1 MRWTLDQLRTLVA
14 VADAGT
20 MSGAAVTLGYTTGA
34 VSQQMA
40 ALARA
45 VGKTLFLRDGV
56 RLVLSDEGRVLL
68 EQARLV
74 LEVEARAAAVVRGPS
89 PAAAVRLGVFGSAA
103 VVGLPAA
110 RVLLA
115 DDPTVALQAV
125 EVDVEAMPDAVLR
138 DEIDLALGLDYSDAP
153 LPPRRG
159 LDVAR
164 LHREAYLLVL
174 PPGADL
180 DRGSAEAVRAY
191 ADATDWILPPPTST
205 FGRAV
210 RTACARAGIAPR
222 ERHLVTDT
230 AVSIALAEAGLG
242 ITLVTPLM
250 LAMRFTGAPIVPLPG
265 PSTRDVVVLARTSA
279 LERPGVVRVR
289 SALVQ
294 AFGPSEEFSA
304 GV

>member
-1 MRWTLDQLRTLVA
+1 MRWTLDQLRTLVV
-14 VADAGT
+14 VAEQGT

-40 ALARA
+40 ALGRA
-45 VGKTLFLRDGV
+45 VGRTLFLRDGA
-56 RLVLSDEGRVLL
+56 RLVLSDDGRVLV
-68 EQARLV
+68 EQARSV
-74 LEVEARAAAVVRGPS
+74 LEAEARAAAVVRGPS

-103 VVGLPAA
+103 VVGLPQA
-110 RVLLA
+110 RARLA
-115 DDPTVALQAV
+115 DDGSVALQAV

-159 LDVAR
+159 LDVTR
-164 LHREAYLLVL
+164 LHRESFLLVL
-174 PPGADL
+174 PPGAPVD
-180 DRGSAEAVRAY
+180 GAAAGEVRAY
-191 ADATDWILPPPTST
+191 ADETDWILPPPGST

-250 LAMRFTGAPIVPLPG
+250 LAMRATTAVTVPLPG
-265 PSTRDVVVLARTSA
+265 PSTRDVVALARVST
-279 LERPGVVRVR
+279 LHRPGVQRVR
-289 SALVQ
+289 AALLE
-294 AFGPSEEFSA
+294 AFA
-304 GV
+304 R

>member
-14 VADAGT
+14 VAEHGT

-45 VGKTLFLRDGV
+45 VGRPLFLRDGA
-56 RLVLSDEGRVLL
+56 RLALSDDGVVLV

-74 LEVEARAAAVVRGPS
+74 LEAEARAASVLRGPS
-89 PAAAVRLGVFGSAA
+89 AASAVRLGVFGSAA
-103 VVGLPAA
+103 VVGLPATRA
-110 RVLLA
+110 RLTG
-115 DDPTVALQAV
+115 DPAVALQAV

-164 LHREAYLLVL
+164 LHREGFLLVL
-174 PPGADL
+174 PPGAKL
-180 DRGSAEAVRAY
+180 DAGSAEEVRAF
-191 ADATDWILPPPTST
+191 ADETDWILPPPSST

-250 LAMRFTGAPIVPLPG
+250 LAMRATTAPTVALPG
-265 PSTRDVVVLARTSA
+265 PSTRDVVALTRTAA
-279 LERPGVVRVR
+279 LDRTGVRAVR
-289 SALVQ
+289 SALVE
-294 AFGPSEEFSA
+294 AFTF
-304 GV
+304 

>member
-1 MRWTLDQLRTLVA
+1 MRWTLDQLHTLVA
-14 VADAGT
+14 VAEHGT
-20 MSGAAVTLGYTTGA
+20 MSGAAATLGYTTGA

-40 ALARA
+40 ALGRA
-45 VGKTLFLRDGV
+45 VGRPLFV
-56 RLVLSDEGRVLL
+56 RGGARLALSDDGRVLV

-74 LEVEARAAAVVRGPS
+74 LEAEARAAAVVRGPS
-89 PAAAVRLGVFGSAA
+89 PASAVRLGVFGSAA
-103 VVGLPAA
+103 VVGLPATRA
-110 RVLLA
+110 RLA
-115 DDPTVALQAV
+115 GSSVALQAV

-138 DEIDLALGLDYSDAP
+138 AEIDLALGLDYSDAP

-164 LHREAYLLVL
+164 LHREPFLLVL
-174 PPGADL
+174 PPGAKVDV
-180 DRGSAEAVRAY
+180 GSADAVRAF
-191 ADATDWILPPPTST
+191 ADLTDWILPPPTST

-250 LAMRFTGAPIVPLPG
+250 LTMRATTAPTAPLPG
-265 PSTRDVVVLARTSA
+265 PSTRDVVALARTAA
-279 LERPGVVRVR
+279 LDRVGVRTVR
-289 SALVQ
+289 SALVE
-294 AFGPSEEFSA
+294 AFTF
-304 GV
+304 

>member
-20 MSGAAVTLGYTTGA
+20 MSGAAASLGYTTGA

-40 ALARA
+40 SLGRA
-45 VGKTLFLRDGV
+45 VGRTLFLRDGA
-56 RLVLSDEGRVLL
+56 RLVLSDDGRVLL
-68 EQARLV
+68 AQARLV
-74 LEVEARAAAVVRGPS
+74 LEAESRAAAVVRGPS

-110 RVLLA
+110 RARLLH
-115 DDPTVALQAV
+115 DTTVALQAV

-138 DEIDLALGLDYSDAP
+138 DELDLALGLDYSDAP
-153 LPPRRG
+153 LAPRRG

-164 LHREAYLLVL
+164 LHREGFLLVL
-174 PPGADL
+174 PPGAEP
-180 DRGSAEAVRAY
+180 DRTSPEAVRAY
-191 ADATDWILPPPTST
+191 ADETDWILPPPTST

-250 LAMRFTGAPIVPLPG
+250 LAVRATAAPTAPLPG
-265 PSTRDVVVLARTSA
+265 PSTRDVVALARTSA

-289 SALVQ
+289 AALV
-294 AFGPSEEFSA
+294 A
-304 GV
+304 GFAAKDLPPDL

>member
-14 VADAGT
+14 VATEGT

-40 ALARA
+40 ALGRA
-45 VGKTLFLRDGV
+45 VGRTLFLRDGA
-56 RLVLSDEGRVLL
+56 RLVLSDDGRVLV

-74 LEVEARAAAVVRGPS
+74 LEAEGRAAAVVRGPS
-89 PAAAVRLGVFGSAA
+89 PTSAVRLGVFGSAA

-110 RVLLA
+110 RARLA
-115 DDPTVALQAV
+115 GEPTVALQAV
-125 EVDVEAMPDAVLR
+125 EVDVEEMPDAVLR
-138 DEIDLALGLDYSDAP
+138 EEIDLALGLDYSDAP
-153 LPPRRG
+153 LSPRRG

-164 LHREAYLLVL
+164 LHREPFLLVL
-174 PPGADL
+174 PPDAAVDVA
-180 DRGSAEAVRAY
+180 AEAEVRAY

-250 LAMRFTGAPIVPLPG
+250 LAMRATVAPTAPLPG
-265 PSTRDVVVLARTSA
+265 PSTRDVVTLARTSA
-279 LERPGVVRVR
+279 LERAGVRAVRA
-289 SALVQ
+289 ALVE
-294 AFGPSEEFSA
+294 AFAF
-304 GV
+304 

>member
-14 VADAGT
+14 VADEGT
-20 MSGAAVTLGYTTGA
+20 MSGAAASLGYTTGA

-40 ALARA
+40 ALGRA
-45 VGKTLFLRDGV
+45 VGRTLFVRDGV
-56 RLVLSDEGRVLL
+56 RLVLSDDGRVLL

-74 LEVEARAAAVVRGPS
+74 LEAERRASAVVRGPS

-110 RVLLA
+110 QVLLA

-164 LHREAYLLVL
+164 LHRERFLLVL
-174 PPGADL
+174 PPGGGADL
-180 DRGSAEAVRAY
+180 TSAEEVRAY
-191 ADATDWILPPPTST
+191 ADATDWILPPATST

-210 RTACARAGIAPR
+210 RAACARAGIAPR

-250 LAMRFTGAPIVPLPG
+250 LAMRATTAPTVPLPG
-265 PSTRDVVVLARTSA
+265 PSTRDVVALVRTSA
-279 LERPGVVRVR
+279 LQRAGVVRVR
-289 SALVQ
+289 SALVE
-294 AFGPSEEFSA
+294 AFGREKGSP
-304 GV
+304 GL

>member
-14 VADAGT
+14 VADEGT
-20 MSGAAVTLGYTTGA
+20 MSGAAASLGYTTGA

-45 VGKTLFLRDGV
+45 VGRTLFLRDGA
-56 RLVLSDEGRVLL
+56 RLVLSDDGRVLL
-68 EQARLV
+68 AQARLV
-74 LEVEARAAAVVRGPS
+74 LEAESRAAAVVRGPS
-89 PAAAVRLGVFGSAA
+89 PASAVRLGVFGSAA

-110 RVLLA
+110 RALLL
-115 DDPTVALQAV
+115 DDATVALQAV

-164 LHREAYLLVL
+164 LHREGFLLVL
-174 PPGADL
+174 PPGATPDPA
-180 DRGSAEAVRAY
+180 SPEEVRAY

-250 LAMRFTGAPIVPLPG
+250 LAMRATTAPTVPLPG
-265 PSTRDVVVLARTSA
+265 PSTRDVVALTRTSA

-289 SALVQ
+289 SALVEGF
-294 AFGPSEEFSA
+294 ARENLLAE
-304 GV
+304 V

>member
-1 MRWTLDQLRTLVA
+1 MLIGMRWTLDQLRTLVV
-14 VADAGT
+14 VAEAGT
-20 MSGAAVTLGYTTGA
+20 MSAAAATLGYTTGA

-45 VGKTLFLRDGV
+45 VGRSLFVRDGA
-56 RLVLSDEGRVLL
+56 RLVLSDDGVVLV

-74 LEVEARAAAVVRGPS
+74 LEAEARATAVLRGPS
-89 PAAAVRLGVFGSAA
+89 PTLAVRLGVFGSAA

-110 RVLLA
+110 RARLA
-115 DDPTVALQAV
+115 DDPGVALQAV

-164 LHREAYLLVL
+164 LHREAFLLVL
-174 PPGADL
+174 PPGADV
-180 DRGSAEAVRAY
+180 DVTSADAVRTF
-191 ADATDWILPPPTST
+191 ADVTDWILPPPTST

-250 LAMRFTGAPIVPLPG
+250 LAMRATSAPTAPLPG
-265 PSTRDVVVLARTSA
+265 PSTREVVALARTST
-279 LERPGVVRVR
+279 LERAGVRAVR
-289 SALVQ
+289 SALVE
-294 AFGPSEEFSA
+294 AFTL
-304 GV
+304 

>member
-1 MRWTLDQLRTLVA
+1 MGCMRWTLDQLRTLVA
-14 VADAGT
+14 VAEHGT

-45 VGKTLFLRDGV
+45 VGRPLFVRDGA
-56 RLVLSDEGRVLL
+56 RLALSDDGTVLVG
-68 EQARLV
+68 QARLV
-74 LEVEARAAAVVRGPS
+74 LEAEARAAAVVRGPS
-89 PAAAVRLGVFGSAA
+89 PTAAVRLGVFGSAA

-110 RVLLA
+110 RARLA
-115 DDPTVALQAV
+115 AEPAVALQAV
-125 EVDVEAMPDAVLR
+125 EVDVEQMPDAVLR
-138 DEIDLALGLDYSDAP
+138 EEIDLALGLDYSDAP

-164 LHREAYLLVL
+164 LHREPFLLVL
-174 PPGADL
+174 PPGAEVD
-180 DRGSAEAVRAY
+180 GSSAEEVRAY
-191 ADATDWILPPPTST
+191 ADATDWILPPATTT

-250 LAMRFTGAPIVPLPG
+250 LAMRATTAPTAPLPG
-265 PSTRDVVVLARTSA
+265 PSTRDVVALARTAA
-279 LERPGVVRVR
+279 LERAGVRAVRA
-289 SALVQ
+289 ALVE
-294 AFGPSEEFSA
+294 AFTF
-304 GV
+304 

>member
-14 VADAGT
+14 VSEHGT
-20 MSGAAVTLGYTTGA
+20 MSGAAATLGYTTGA

-45 VGKTLFLRDGV
+45 VGRPLFVRDGA
-56 RLVLSDEGRVLL
+56 RLALTDDGTVLV

-74 LEVEARAAAVVRGPS
+74 LEVEVRAAAVLRGPS
-89 PAAAVRLGVFGSAA
+89 PASAVRLGVFGSAA
-103 VVGLPAA
+103 VVGLPATRA
-110 RVLLA
+110 RLEG
-115 DDPTVALQAV
+115 DPAIALRAV

-164 LHREAYLLVL
+164 LHREPFLLVL
-174 PPGADL
+174 PPGFEVDA
-180 DRGSAEAVRAY
+180 GSAEEVRAF

-250 LAMRFTGAPIVPLPG
+250 LSMRATSAPTAPLPG
-265 PSTRDVVVLARTSA
+265 PSTRDVVALTRTSVI
-279 LERPGVVRVR
+279 ERAGVRAVRA
-289 SALVQ
+289 ALVE
-294 AFGPSEEFSA
+294 AFTF
-304 GV
+304 

>member
-1 MRWTLDQLRTLVA
+1 VRWTLDQLRTLVA
-14 VADAGT
+14 VAEHGT

-45 VGKTLFLRDGV
+45 VGRPLFLRDGA
-56 RLVLSDEGRVLL
+56 RLALSDDGVVLV

-74 LEVEARAAAVVRGPS
+74 LEAEARAASVLRGPS
-89 PAAAVRLGVFGSAA
+89 AASAVRLGVFGSAA
-103 VVGLPAA
+103 VVGLPATRA
-110 RVLLA
+110 RLTG
-115 DDPTVALQAV
+115 DPAVALQAV

-164 LHREAYLLVL
+164 LHREGFLLVL
-174 PPGADL
+174 PPGAEL
-180 DRGSAEAVRAY
+180 HAGSAEEVRAF
-191 ADATDWILPPPTST
+191 ADEADWILPPPTST

-250 LAMRFTGAPIVPLPG
+250 LSMRATTAPTVALPG
-265 PSTRDVVVLARTSA
+265 PSTRDVVALTRTAA
-279 LERPGVVRVR
+279 LDRAGVRAVR
-289 SALVQ
+289 SALIQ
-294 AFGPSEEFSA
+294 AFTF
-304 GV
+304 

>member
-14 VADAGT
+14 VAEHGT
-20 MSGAAVTLGYTTGA
+20 MSAAGVTLGYTTGA

-40 ALARA
+40 ALGRA
-45 VGKTLFLRDGV
+45 VGRPLFLRDGA
-56 RLVLSDEGRVLL
+56 RLVLSDDGRVLV

-74 LEVEARAAAVVRGPS
+74 LEAEARAAAVVQGPS
-89 PAAAVRLGVFGSAA
+89 PASAVRLGVFGSAA

-110 RVLLA
+110 RTRLTGEPA
-115 DDPTVALQAV
+115 VALQAV

-164 LHREAYLLVL
+164 LHREPFLLVL
-174 PPGADL
+174 PPGSEL
-180 DRGSAEAVRAY
+180 DVGSPAEVRAF

-250 LAMRFTGAPIVPLPG
+250 LAMRATTAPTALLPG
-265 PSTRDVVVLARTSA
+265 PSTRDVVALARTSA
-279 LERPGVVRVR
+279 LERAGVRAVR
-289 SALVQ
+289 SALVE
-294 AFGPSEEFSA
+294 AFTF
-304 GV
+304 

>member
-1 MRWTLDQLRTLVA
+1 MLGSMRWTLDQLRTLVV
-14 VADAGT
+14 VAERGT

-40 ALARA
+40 ALGRA
-45 VGKTLFLRDGV
+45 VGRPLFVRDGA
-56 RLVLSDEGRVLL
+56 RLALSDDGAVLV

-74 LEVEARAAAVVRGPS
+74 LEAETRAAAVVRGPS
-89 PAAAVRLGVFGSAA
+89 AASAVRLGVFGSAA
-103 VVGLPAA
+103 VAGLPAA
-110 RVLLA
+110 RARLA
-115 DDPTVALQAV
+115 GDPLVALQAV

-138 DEIDLALGLDYSDAP
+138 GEIDLALGLDYSDAP

-164 LHREAYLLVL
+164 LHRESFLLVI
-174 PPGADL
+174 PPGAEVDV
-180 DRGSAEAVRAY
+180 SSPAEVRAY
-191 ADATDWILPPPTST
+191 ADGTDWILPPPSST

-250 LAMRFTGAPIVPLPG
+250 LAMRATSAPTAALPS
-265 PSTRDVVVLARTSA
+265 PSTRDVVALARTAA
-279 LERPGVVRVR
+279 LERVGVQAVRA
-289 SALVQ
+289 ALVE
-294 AFGPSEEFSA
+294 AFSL
-304 GV
+304 

>member
-14 VADAGT
+14 VAQDGT
-20 MSGAAVTLGYTTGA
+20 MSGAAVRLGYTTGA

-40 ALARA
+40 ALGRA
-45 VGKTLFLRDGV
+45 VGRTLFLRDGV
-56 RLVLSDEGRVLL
+56 RLVLSDDGRVLL
-68 EQARLV
+68 AQARLV
-74 LEVEARAAAVVRGPS
+74 LEAESRAAAVVRGPS
-89 PAAAVRLGVFGSAA
+89 PTAAVRLGVFGSAA
-103 VVGLPAA
+103 VVGLPAT
-110 RVLLA
+110 RVRLGQGSG
-115 DDPTVALQAV
+115 VALQAV

-153 LPPRRG
+153 LAPRRG

-164 LHREAYLLVL
+164 LHREPFLLVL
-174 PPGADL
+174 PPDVDL
-180 DRGSAEAVRAY
+180 GLDVGSAEAVRAF
-191 ADATDWILPPPTST
+191 ADETDWILPPSTTT

-250 LAMRFTGAPIVPLPG
+250 LTMRATTAPTAPLPG
-265 PSTRDVVVLARTSA
+265 PSTRDWWR
-279 LERPGVVRVR
+279 
-289 SALVQ
+289 
-294 AFGPSEEFSA
+294 
-304 GV
+304 

>member
-1 MRWTLDQLRTLVA
+1 
-14 VADAGT
+14 
-20 MSGAAVTLGYTTGA
+20 
-34 VSQQMA
+34 VSQQMS

-45 VGKTLFLRDGV
+45 VGRTLFLRDGA
-56 RLVLSDEGRVLL
+56 RLALSDDGRVLVA
-68 EQARLV
+68 QARLV
-74 LEVEARAAAVVRGPS
+74 LEAEARAAAVVRGPS
-89 PAAAVRLGVFGSAA
+89 PASAVRLGVFGSAA

-110 RVLLA
+110 QTRLA
-115 DDPTVALQAV
+115 SDPTVALQAV

-159 LDVAR
+159 LDVAL
-164 LHREAYLLVL
+164 LHREPFLLVL
-174 PPGADL
+174 PPGAAI
-180 DRGSAEAVRAY
+180 DRTSSQEVRAY
-191 ADATDWILPPPTST
+191 ADETDWILPPPAST

-250 LAMRFTGAPIVPLPG
+250 LAMRSTSAPTAPLPG
-265 PSTRDVVVLARTSA
+265 PSTRSVVALARSSA
-279 LERPGVVRVR
+279 LDRSGVRTVRG
-289 SALVQ
+289 ALVD
-294 AFGPSEEFSA
+294 AFA
-304 GV
+304 R

>member
-1 MRWTLDQLRTLVA
+1 MDGMRWTLDQLRTLVA
-14 VADAGT
+14 VAEHGT

-45 VGKTLFLRDGV
+45 VGRPLFVRDGA
-56 RLVLSDEGRVLL
+56 RLALSDDGTVLVG
-68 EQARLV
+68 QARLV
-74 LEVEARAAAVVRGPS
+74 LEAEARAAAVLRGPS
-89 PAAAVRLGVFGSAA
+89 PASAVRLGVFGSAA

-110 RVLLA
+110 RARLTGE
-115 DDPTVALQAV
+115 PGVALQAV
-125 EVDVEAMPDAVLR
+125 EVDVEEMPDAVLR

-164 LHREAYLLVL
+164 LHREPFLLVL
-174 PPGADL
+174 PPGAEVDL
-180 DRGSAEAVRAY
+180 DRAEEVRAY
-191 ADATDWILPPPTST
+191 ADVTDWILPPATST

-250 LAMRFTGAPIVPLPG
+250 LAMRATTAPTAPLPG
-265 PSTRDVVVLARTSA
+265 PSTRDVVALARTAA
-279 LERPGVVRVR
+279 LERAGVRAVRA
-289 SALVQ
+289 ALVE
-294 AFGPSEEFSA
+294 AFTL
-304 GV
+304 

>member
-14 VADAGT
+14 VAEHGT
-20 MSGAAVTLGYTTGA
+20 MSGAAVALGYTTGA

-40 ALARA
+40 ALGRA
-45 VGKTLFLRDGV
+45 VGRPLFVRDGA
-56 RLVLSDEGRVLL
+56 RLALSDDGTVLVD
-68 EQARLV
+68 QARLV
-74 LEVEARAAAVVRGPS
+74 LEAEARAAAVLRGPS

-103 VVGLPAA
+103 VVGLPAT
-110 RVLLA
+110 RERLGRE
-115 DDPTVALQAV
+115 PGVALQAV

-153 LPPRRG
+153 LAPRRG

-164 LHREAYLLVL
+164 LHREAFLLVL
-174 PPGADL
+174 PPGADV
-180 DRGSAEAVRAY
+180 DAGSVEAVRAY
-191 ADATDWILPPPTST
+191 ADETDWILPPATST

-250 LAMRFTGAPIVPLPG
+250 LAMRATTAATVLLPG

-279 LERPGVVRVR
+279 LEREGVRVVR
-289 SALVQ
+289 SALVD
-294 AFGPSEEFSA
+294 AFA
-304 GV
+304 L

>member
-1 MRWTLDQLRTLVA
+1 MRWTLDQLRTLV
-14 VADAGT
+14 VVTEHGT
-20 MSGAAVTLGYTTGA
+20 MSAAAVALGYTTGA

-45 VGKTLFLRDGV
+45 VGRPLFVRDGA
-56 RLVLSDEGRVLL
+56 RLVLSDDGVVLV

-74 LEVEARAAAVVRGPS
+74 LEAEARAAAVLRGPS
-89 PAAAVRLGVFGSAA
+89 PTLAVRLGVFGSAA

-110 RVLLA
+110 RA
-115 DDPTVALQAV
+115 RMAGDPGVALQAV

-164 LHREAYLLVL
+164 LHREAFLLVL
-174 PPGADL
+174 PPGADVDL
-180 DRGSAEAVRAY
+180 ASADAVRTF

-210 RTACARAGIAPR
+210 RTACAWAGIAPR

-250 LAMRFTGAPIVPLPG
+250 LAMRATTAPTAPLPG
-265 PSTRDVVVLARTSA
+265 PSTRDVVALARTSA
-279 LERPGVVRVR
+279 LERVGVRAVR
-289 SALVQ
+289 SALVE
-294 AFGPSEEFSA
+294 AFTF
-304 GV
+304 

>member
-14 VADAGT
+14 VAEHGT
-20 MSGAAVTLGYTTGA
+20 MSSAAVTLGYTTGA

-40 ALARA
+40 ALGRA
-45 VGKTLFLRDGV
+45 VGRPLFVRDGA
-56 RLVLSDEGRVLL
+56 RLVLSDDGSVLV

-74 LEVEARAAAVVRGPS
+74 LEAEARAAAVVRGPS
-89 PAAAVRLGVFGSAA
+89 PASAVRLGVFGSAA
-103 VVGLPAA
+103 VVGLPATRA
-110 RVLLA
+110 RLTGEPA
-115 DDPTVALQAV
+115 VALQAV

-164 LHREAYLLVL
+164 LHREAFLLVL
-174 PPGADL
+174 PPGAEL
-180 DRGSAEAVRAY
+180 DVSSAEEVRAF

-210 RTACARAGIAPR
+210 RTACARAGVAPR

-250 LAMRFTGAPIVPLPG
+250 LAMRATSAPTAPLPG
-265 PSTRDVVVLARTSA
+265 PSTRDVVALAKTSA
-279 LERPGVVRVR
+279 LERAGVRAVR
-289 SALVQ
+289 SALVE
-294 AFGPSEEFSA
+294 AFAF
-304 GV
+304 

>member
-1 MRWTLDQLRTLVA
+1 MRWTLDQFRTLVS
-14 VADAGT
+14 VAERGT
-20 MSGAAVTLGYTTGA
+20 MSAAAVALGYTTGA

-40 ALARA
+40 ALSRS
-45 VGKTLFLRDGV
+45 VGRTLFLRDGS
-56 RLVLSDEGRVLL
+56 RLVLSDDGQVLL
-68 EQARLV
+68 AQARLV
-74 LEVEARAAAVVRGPS
+74 LEAEARAAAVVRGPS

-103 VVGLPAA
+103 VVGLPATQA
-110 RVLLA
+110 RLA
-115 DDPTVALQAV
+115 ADPGIALRAV

-153 LPPRRG
+153 LAPRRG

-164 LHREAYLLVL
+164 LHREPFLLVL
-174 PPGADL
+174 PPAAGVDL
-180 DRGSAEAVRAY
+180 GSLTQVRAY
-191 ADATDWILPPPTST
+191 ADRTDWILPPPTST

-250 LAMRFTGAPIVPLPG
+250 LAMRGTSAPTVPLPG
-265 PSTRDVVVLARTSA
+265 PSTRDVIVLARVPA
-279 LERPGVVRVR
+279 LERAGVLRVR
-289 SALVQ
+289 TALVE
-294 AFGPSEEFSA
+294 AFA
-304 GV
+304 

>member
-14 VADAGT
+14 VAEHGT

-40 ALARA
+40 ALGRA
-45 VGKTLFLRDGV
+45 VGRPLFVRDGA
-56 RLVLSDEGRVLL
+56 RLALTDDGTVLV

-74 LEVEARAAAVVRGPS
+74 LEAEARAAAVVRGPS
-89 PAAAVRLGVFGSAA
+89 PASAVRLGVFGSAA
-103 VVGLPAA
+103 VVGLPATRA
-110 RVLLA
+110 RLTG
-115 DDPTVALQAV
+115 DPAVALQAV

-164 LHREAYLLVL
+164 LHREAFLLVL
-174 PPGADL
+174 PPGAQL
-180 DRGSAEAVRAY
+180 DV
-191 ADATDWILPPPTST
+191 ATDWILPPPPTST

-250 LAMRFTGAPIVPLPG
+250 LAMRATSAPTAPLPG
-265 PSTRDVVVLARTSA
+265 PSTRDVVALAKTSA
-279 LERPGVVRVR
+279 LERAGVRAVR
-289 SALVQ
+289 SALVE
-294 AFGPSEEFSA
+294 AFTF
-304 GV
+304 

>member
-14 VADAGT
+14 VAEHGT

-45 VGKTLFLRDGV
+45 VGRPLFVRDGA
-56 RLVLSDEGRVLL
+56 RLALSDDGTVLVG
-68 EQARLV
+68 QARLV
-74 LEVEARAAAVVRGPS
+74 LEAEARAAAVLRGPS
-89 PAAAVRLGVFGSAA
+89 PASAVRLGVFGSAA

-110 RVLLA
+110 RTRLTGE
-115 DDPTVALQAV
+115 PGVALQAV
-125 EVDVEAMPDAVLR
+125 EVDVEEMPDAVLR
-138 DEIDLALGLDYSDAP
+138 EEIDLALGLDYSDAP

-164 LHREAYLLVL
+164 LHREPFLLVL
-174 PPGADL
+174 PPGAEVDAN
-180 DRGSAEAVRAY
+180 GAEEVRAY
-191 ADATDWILPPPTST
+191 ADVTDWILPPATST

-250 LAMRFTGAPIVPLPG
+250 LTMRATTAPTARLPG
-265 PSTRDVVVLARTSA
+265 PSTRDVVALARTAA
-279 LERPGVVRVR
+279 LDRAGVQAVRA
-289 SALVQ
+289 ALVG
-294 AFGPSEEFSA
+294 AFTF
-304 GV
+304 

>member
-14 VADAGT
+14 VATEGT
-20 MSGAAVTLGYTTGA
+20 MSGAAGTLGYTTGA

-40 ALARA
+40 ALSRA
-45 VGKTLFLRDGV
+45 VGRTLFLRDGA
-56 RLVLSDEGRVLL
+56 RLVLSDDGRVLV

-74 LEVEARAAAVVRGPS
+74 LEAEGRAAAVVRGPS
-89 PAAAVRLGVFGSAA
+89 PTSAVRLGVFGSAA

-110 RVLLA
+110 RARLA
-115 DDPTVALQAV
+115 GETTVALQAV
-125 EVDVEAMPDAVLR
+125 EVDVEEMPDAVLR
-138 DEIDLALGLDYSDAP
+138 EEIDLALGLDYSDAP

-164 LHREAYLLVL
+164 LHREPFLLVF
-174 PPGADL
+174 PPDAAVDVA
-180 DRGSAEAVRAY
+180 AEAEVRVY

-250 LAMRFTGAPIVPLPG
+250 LAMRATLAPTAPLPG
-265 PSTRDVVVLARTSA
+265 PSTRDVVALARTSA
-279 LERPGVVRVR
+279 LERAGVRAVRA
-289 SALVQ
+289 ALVE
-294 AFGPSEEFSA
+294 AFAF
-304 GV
+304 

>member
-14 VADAGT
+14 VATHGT
-20 MSGAAVTLGYTTGA
+20 MSGAASSLGYTTGA

-45 VGKTLFLRDGV
+45 VGRTLFVRDGA
-56 RLVLSDEGRVLL
+56 RLVLSDDGRVLV

-74 LEVEARAAAVVRGPS
+74 LEAESRAAGVVRGPS
-89 PAAAVRLGVFGSAA
+89 PASAVRLGVFGSAA
-103 VVGLPAA
+103 VVGLPVT
-110 RVLLA
+110 RSRLGG
-115 DDPTVALQAV
+115 DRSVALQAV

-164 LHREAYLLVL
+164 LHREPFLLVL
-174 PPGADL
+174 PPGAGIGA
-180 DRGSAEAVRAY
+180 GSAEEVRAF
-191 ADATDWILPPPTST
+191 ADSTDWILPPPTST

-250 LAMRFTGAPIVPLPG
+250 LAMRATTALTVPLPG
-265 PSTRDVVVLARTSA
+265 PSTRDVVALARTSA
-279 LERPGVVRVR
+279 LERDGVRTVRA
-289 SALVQ
+289 ALVE
-294 AFGPSEEFSA
+294 AFAF
-304 GV
+304 

>member
-1 MRWTLDQLRTLVA
+1 MDQLRTLVA
-14 VADAGT
+14 VAEHGT

-45 VGKTLFLRDGV
+45 VGRPLFLRDGA
-56 RLVLSDEGRVLL
+56 RLALSDDGVVLV

-74 LEVEARAAAVVRGPS
+74 LEAEARAASVLRGPS
-89 PAAAVRLGVFGSAA
+89 AASAVRLGVFGSAA
-103 VVGLPAA
+103 VVGLPATRA
-110 RVLLA
+110 RLTG
-115 DDPTVALQAV
+115 DPAVALQAV

-164 LHREAYLLVL
+164 LHREGFLLVL
-174 PPGADL
+174 PPGAKL
-180 DRGSAEAVRAY
+180 DAGSAEEVRAF
-191 ADATDWILPPPTST
+191 ADETDWILPPPSST

-250 LAMRFTGAPIVPLPG
+250 LAMRATTAPTVALPG
-265 PSTRDVVVLARTSA
+265 PSTRDVVALTRTAA
-279 LERPGVVRVR
+279 LDRTGVRAVR
-289 SALVQ
+289 SALVE
-294 AFGPSEEFSA
+294 AFTF
-304 GV
+304 

>member
-14 VADAGT
+14 VAEHGT

-45 VGKTLFLRDGV
+45 VGRPLFVRDGA
-56 RLVLSDEGRVLL
+56 RLALSDAGSVLVG
-68 EQARLV
+68 QARMV
-74 LEVEARAAAVVRGPS
+74 LEAEARAAAVLRGPS
-89 PAAAVRLGVFGSAA
+89 PASAVRLGVFGSAA

-110 RVLLA
+110 RARLTGE
-115 DDPTVALQAV
+115 PGVALQAV
-125 EVDVEAMPDAVLR
+125 EVDVEEMPDAVLR
-138 DEIDLALGLDYSDAP
+138 EEIDLALGLDYSDAP

-164 LHREAYLLVL
+164 LHREPFLLVL
-174 PPGADL
+174 PPGAEVDAN
-180 DRGSAEAVRAY
+180 GAEEVRAY
-191 ADATDWILPPPTST
+191 ADVTDWILPPATST

-250 LAMRFTGAPIVPLPG
+250 LTMRATTAPTARLPG
-265 PSTRDVVVLARTSA
+265 SSTRDVVALARTAARDRS
-279 LERPGVVRVR
+279 GVRAVRA
-289 SALVQ
+289 ALVG
-294 AFGPSEEFSA
+294 AFTF
-304 GV
+304 

>member
-14 VADAGT
+14 VAEHGT
-20 MSGAAVTLGYTTGA
+20 MSGAALTLGYTTGA

-40 ALARA
+40 ALTRA
-45 VGKTLFLRDGV
+45 VGRPLFVRDGA
-56 RLVLSDEGRVLL
+56 RLVLSDDGSVLV

-74 LEVEARAAAVVRGPS
+74 LEAEARAAAVLRGPS
-89 PAAAVRLGVFGSAA
+89 PTSAVRLGVFGSAA

-110 RVLLA
+110 QARLLA
-115 DDPTVALQAV
+115 DPAVALRAV

-164 LHREAYLLVL
+164 LHREPFLLVL
-174 PPGADL
+174 PP
-180 DRGSAEAVRAY
+180 SAEVDATSAEEVRAY

-242 ITLVTPLM
+242 ITLVSPLM
-250 LAMRFTGAPIVPLPG
+250 LAMRSTTAPTAPLPG
-265 PSTRDVVVLARTSA
+265 PSTRDVVALARTST
-279 LERPGVVRVR
+279 LERAGVRVVRD
-289 SALVQ
+289 ALVE
-294 AFGPSEEFSA
+294 AFAF
-304 GV
+304 

>member
-14 VADAGT
+14 VAEHGT

-40 ALARA
+40 ALGRA
-45 VGKTLFLRDGV
+45 VGRPLFVRDGA
-56 RLVLSDEGRVLL
+56 RLALTDDGTVLV

-74 LEVEARAAAVVRGPS
+74 LEAEARAAAVLRGPS
-89 PAAAVRLGVFGSAA
+89 SASAVRLGVFGSAA
-103 VVGLPAA
+103 VVGLPATRA
-110 RVLLA
+110 RLTG
-115 DDPTVALQAV
+115 DPTVALRAV

-164 LHREAYLLVL
+164 LHREPFLLVV
-174 PPGADL
+174 PPGSVLDL
-180 DRGSAEAVRAY
+180 TSPVEVRAF

-210 RTACARAGIAPR
+210 RTACARADIAPR

-250 LAMRFTGAPIVPLPG
+250 LVMRSTTAPTVPLPG
-265 PSTRDVVVLARTSA
+265 PSTRDVVALAKTAA
-279 LERPGVVRVR
+279 LERSGVRAVR
-289 SALVQ
+289 SALVE
-294 AFGPSEEFSA
+294 AFAF
-304 GV
+304 